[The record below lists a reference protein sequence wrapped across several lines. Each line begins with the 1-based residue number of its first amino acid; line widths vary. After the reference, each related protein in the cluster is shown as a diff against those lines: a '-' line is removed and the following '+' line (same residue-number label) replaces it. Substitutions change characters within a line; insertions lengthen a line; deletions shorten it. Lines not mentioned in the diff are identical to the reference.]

1 MSQNGSAKKTWNLLD
16 DGLLW
21 REVVEGTAKE
31 FRESARILV
40 AQLQEAVK
48 PTDALQGVLLD
59 RIASNYLR
67 KQILLAIESVMRRF
81 QQAKLRVEPE
91 GSTPELQKLSVVA
104 YSSPTQLPSF
114 SENLRFEIFLDQ
126 GLHRDLILLQQLRSA
141 ALAAVTLT
149 GGRPS
154 KSERK
159 QINGGGGGSA
169 VIERQ

>member
-21 REVVEGTAKE
+21 KEVVEGTAKE

-48 PTDALQGVLLD
+48 PADALQGLLLD
-59 RIASNYLR
+59 RIASNYFR
-67 KQILLAIESVMRRF
+67 KQMLLGIESVMRRY
-81 QQAKLRVEPE
+81 QQAKLRVQPE

-104 YSSPTQLPSF
+104 YSSPTQLSSF
-114 SENLRFEIFLDQ
+114 SENLRFEMFLEQ

-141 ALAAVTLT
+141 TLAAATLT
-149 GGRPS
+149 GGRLS

-159 QINGGGGGSA
+159 QINGGGSDL
-169 VIERQ
+169 Q